1 MCIVKKIQK
10 VSTIN
15 MESFGKVH
23 HYFTTQNLLYRPK
36 SQNDTPA
43 GAKISWASQPNKIC
57 STSEHPG
64 RFKARSNTKGAW

>member
-23 HYFTTQNLLYRPK
+23 NYFTTQNLLFAQRAK
-36 SQNDTPA
+36 TTPLLA
-43 GAKISWASQPNKIC
+43 PNLL
-57 STSEHPG
+57 SFPT
-64 RFKARSNTKGAW
+64 